1 MAEDMIPKPGVGK
14 IIHYQETTH
23 CVAAIITEVVGGED
37 NEVIMTLFGILNTT
51 PYVQR
56 KFGTSPGTWHWP
68 ERV

>member
-37 NEVIMTLFGILNTT
+37 NEVNTT